1 MWRSPRG
8 SFAKIEPA
16 GDDRVLARRSCPIR
30 GSVCV
35 RLLNIGDVSVIFYA
49 IIVDG
54 VVVVFVMTVQVVS
67 VAV

>member
-16 GDDRVLARRSCPIR
+16 GDRVLGRSSCPIR

>member
-1 MWRSPRG
+1 MCRSPRG
-8 SFAKIEPA
+8 SFAKIKPA
-16 GDDRVLARRSCPIR
+16 GDRVLGRRSCPIR

-35 RLLNIGDVSVIFYA
+35 RWFNIGDASVIFCA

-67 VAV
+67 VVV

>member
-1 MWRSPRG
+1 MCRSPRG
-8 SFAKIEPA
+8 SFAKIKPA
-16 GDDRVLARRSCPIR
+16 GDDRVLGRRSCPIR

-35 RLLNIGDVSVIFYA
+35 RLFNMGDASVIFCA

-67 VAV
+67 VVV